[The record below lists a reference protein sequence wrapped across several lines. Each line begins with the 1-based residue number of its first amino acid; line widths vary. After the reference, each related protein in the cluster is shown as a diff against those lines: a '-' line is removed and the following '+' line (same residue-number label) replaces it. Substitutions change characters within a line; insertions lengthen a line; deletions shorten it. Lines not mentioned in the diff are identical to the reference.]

1 MLHDMMYFTCTIIY
15 KYVPVCNVVVQT
27 TLYVL
32 YIQRVLALQTTQF
45 LPFSTKIN
53 KYL

>member
-1 MLHDMMYFTCTIIY
+1 MLHDIMYFTCTIIY

-27 TLYVL
+27 TLYVS
-32 YIQRVLALQTTQF
+32 YIQRVSAFQATQF
-45 LPFSTKIN
+45 LPFGTKIN